1 MRYSDLDI
9 VSTLDVR
16 AGEQSVKPS
25 AMDDTVSKHSK
36 DLHCNETAL
45 NEILDNCSISDE
57 DCSTERTDN
66 SNDNNGTE
74 PDESHGNRKSKKR
87 VMFKCGDN
95 LVMIREIPPRESNPD
110 SDTSE
115 ESCSD
120 SESESSEEDSDES
133 SNSCNNKVNIETRIV
148 KKPNARVSKII
159 REAPLLFKDLKP
171 KEHVVKRPTKKRI
184 AKRIKKE
191 SLSKED
197 IQNKNVEKI
206 SIKPK
211 QIQLKTQEKDV
222 LKVSESKLIKS
233 HIRKKKISINRT
245 ESPTLKTNIDCKNSK
260 IILSERLKR
269 KPNKSLLEKRDRNNI
284 PPKSLVTSEDFI
296 EESVISDISQSTDRP
311 LSQTDNRLYSWLL
324 ANGRIPGPEQRS
336 PCISPMWDT
345 KQSGF
350 TLWENKQ
357 TGFSN
362 KSVVKAPT

>member
-1 MRYSDLDI
+1 
-9 VSTLDVR
+9 
-16 AGEQSVKPS
+16 
-25 AMDDTVSKHSK
+25 
-36 DLHCNETAL
+36 
-45 NEILDNCSISDE
+45 
-57 DCSTERTDN
+57 
-66 SNDNNGTE
+66 
-74 PDESHGNRKSKKR
+74 
-87 VMFKCGDN
+87 
-95 LVMIREIPPRESNPD
+95 
-110 SDTSE
+110 
-115 ESCSD
+115 
-120 SESESSEEDSDES
+120 
-133 SNSCNNKVNIETRIV
+133 
-148 KKPNARVSKII
+148 VSKII

-171 KEHVVKRPTKKRI
+171 KEHIVKRPTKKRI

-245 ESPTLKTNIDCKNSK
+245 ESPTHKTNLDCKNSK

-269 KPNKSLLEKRDRNNI
+269 KPSLLEKRDRNNI
-284 PPKSLVTSEDFI
+284 PPKSLVTSEDLI
-296 EESVISDISQSTDRP
+296 EESVISDLSQSTDRP
-311 LSQTDNRLYSWLL
+311 LSQTDKRLYSWLL

-357 TGFSN
+357 TEFSN

>member
-9 VSTLDVR
+9 VSTLCVR

-25 AMDDTVSKHSK
+25 AMDDTVSKHPK
-36 DLHCNETAL
+36 DLNCNDTAL

-66 SNDNNGTE
+66 SNDNNATE
-74 PDESHGNRKSKKR
+74 PDESNGNRKCKKR

-95 LVMIREIPPRESNPD
+95 LVMIREIPPRESIPD

-133 SNSCNNKVNIETRIV
+133 SNSCNNKVNIETRTV
-148 KKPNARVSKII
+148 RKPNARVSKII

-171 KEHVVKRPTKKRI
+171 KEHIVKRPTKKRI
-184 AKRIKKE
+184 AKRIKKD

-197 IQNKNVEKI
+197 IHNKNVEKI

-245 ESPTLKTNIDCKNSK
+245 ESPTLKTNLDCKNSK

-269 KPNKSLLEKRDRNNI
+269 KPNKPLLEKRDRNNI

-311 LSQTDNRLYSWLL
+311 LSQTDKRLYSWLL

-357 TGFSN
+357 TEFSN

>member
-9 VSTLDVR
+9 VSTLGLR

-25 AMDDTVSKHSK
+25 AMDDTVSKHPK
-36 DLHCNETAL
+36 DLNCNETAL

-66 SNDNNGTE
+66 SNDNNATE
-74 PDESHGNRKSKKR
+74 PDESNGNRKCKKR

-95 LVMIREIPPRESNPD
+95 LVMIREIPPRESIPD

-133 SNSCNNKVNIETRIV
+133 SNSCNNKVNIETRTV
-148 KKPNARVSKII
+148 RKPNARVSKII

-171 KEHVVKRPTKKRI
+171 KEHIVKRPTKKRI
-184 AKRIKKE
+184 AKRIKKD

-197 IQNKNVEKI
+197 IHNKNVEKI

-245 ESPTLKTNIDCKNSK
+245 ESPTLKTNLDCKNSK

-311 LSQTDNRLYSWLL
+311 LSQTDKRLYSWLL

-357 TGFSN
+357 TEFSN

>member
-16 AGEQSVKPS
+16 AGEQSVNPS

-36 DLHCNETAL
+36 DLNCNETSL

-57 DCSTERTDN
+57 DCDTERTDN
-66 SNDNNGTE
+66 SNDNNGIE
-74 PDESHGNRKSKKR
+74 PDESNGNRKSKKR

-120 SESESSEEDSDES
+120 SESASSEEDSDES
-133 SNSCNNKVNIETRIV
+133 SNSCNNKVNIEKRIV

-171 KEHVVKRPTKKRI
+171 KEHIVKRPTKKRI

-245 ESPTLKTNIDCKNSK
+245 ESPTHKTNLDCKNSK
-260 IILSERLKR
+260 IRLKR
-269 KPNKSLLEKRDRNNI
+269 KPSLLEKRDRNNI
-284 PPKSLVTSEDFI
+284 PPKSLVTSEDLI
-296 EESVISDISQSTDRP
+296 EESVISDLSQSTDRP
-311 LSQTDNRLYSWLL
+311 LSQTDKRLYSWLL

-357 TGFSN
+357 TEFSN